1 MPTVFESVLRS
12 SEYQSA
18 KKQLIDALRKELST
32 VTEPRKPN
40 PELAKSYQEQIDQL
54 ATLRGR
60 ELFYKFI
67 GSGAGSGPFIE
78 LGDGSVKYDLITGI
92 GVNFFGHG
100 NLELFEAELD
110 GVWCNVMQGN
120 LGPNPEYPALMKEL
134 LSLVGEKSKLKNCWL
149 TTCGATAN
157 EIALKIIRQKK
168 YPATKVMAFKD
179 CFAGRT
185 TALQEITD
193 NAAYRQGQPTYGEVH
208 YLPFFDPKSK
218 LSAAEQGAVAAKL
231 LKEETTRYAGKFA
244 MLEFELVQGEG
255 GFNVAPR
262 EFMLPIIEE
271 AKKANMAIWADEVQT
286 FGRTGE
292 VFCYQ
297 RLGLEEHIDV
307 VTVAKLLQNGA
318 VLYSQEYNPKA
329 GLISGT
335 FAGATAGLR
344 AGRKALELLKTRLA
358 GPKGRIMELEK
369 LTHAEFERMKKGPN
383 GKHLVDYTAFGGMI
397 AFTIFDGTLEQTKK
411 FLFKLWDLG
420 AIGFYCGH
428 GPHRVRMLP
437 PFGVITDDQW
447 KHVFKLLEQ
456 ALAETATELNR

>member
-1 MPTVFESVLRS
+1 MPTVFDSVVRS
-12 SEYQSA
+12 PAYQSA
-18 KKQLIDALRKELST
+18 KKQLLDALRNELSKI
-32 VTEPRKPN
+32 TEPRKPN
-40 PELAKSYQEQIDQL
+40 PELAKTYQEQIDQL

-67 GSGAGSGPFIE
+67 GSGAGSGPFVE

-110 GVWCNVMQGN
+110 GVWCDVMQGN

-134 LSLVGEKSKLKNCWL
+134 LGMVGEKSKLKHCWL

-168 YPATKVMAFKD
+168 APATKIMAFKD

-218 LSAAEQGAVAAKL
+218 VTAAEQGAAAARL
-231 LKEETTRYAGKFA
+231 LKEETHRYPGKFA

-262 EFMLPIIEE
+262 EFILPIIEE
-271 AKKANMAIWADEVQT
+271 AKKANMAIWVDEVQT

-292 VFCYQ
+292 VFAYQ
-297 RLGLEEHIDV
+297 RLGLDEHVDV

-318 VLYSQEYNPKA
+318 VLYSPEFNPKA

-335 FAGATAGLR
+335 FAGATSGMRAGL
-344 AGRKALELLKTRLA
+344 KALNLLKTRLA

-369 LTHAEFERMKKGPN
+369 LTHAEFERMKAGPQ
-383 GKHLVDYTAFGGMI
+383 GKHLVDFTAYGGMI
-397 AFTIFDGTLEQTKK
+397 AFTIFDGTLDQTKK

-428 GPHRVRMLP
+428 GPYRVRMLP
-437 PFGVITDDQW
+437 PFGVMTDDQW

-456 ALAETATELNR
+456 ALAETAKELNR